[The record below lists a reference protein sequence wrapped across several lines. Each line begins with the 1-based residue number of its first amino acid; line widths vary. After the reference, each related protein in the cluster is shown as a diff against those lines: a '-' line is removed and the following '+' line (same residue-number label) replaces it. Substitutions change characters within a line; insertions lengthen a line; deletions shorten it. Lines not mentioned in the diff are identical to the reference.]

1 MPRRSY
7 DKQFKIQA
15 VKLVIEDEFSIKE
28 VSGKLKIH
36 HNSLYKWVREYEK
49 YGDSAFSGKSS
60 PLFDLQVEN
69 KELAKENKKLREEV
83 EILKKFQ
90 VFLRRNKK

>member
-7 DKQFKIQA
+7 DTQFKIQA
-15 VKLVIEDEFSIKE
+15 VKLVIKDEFSVKE
-28 VSGKLKIH
+28 VSEKLKIH
-36 HNSLYKWVREYEK
+36 QNSLYKWVREYEK
-49 YGDSAFSGKSS
+49 YGDSAFPGKSS
-60 PLFDLQVEN
+60 QLFELQFEN

-90 VFLRRNKK
+90 VFLKRNKK